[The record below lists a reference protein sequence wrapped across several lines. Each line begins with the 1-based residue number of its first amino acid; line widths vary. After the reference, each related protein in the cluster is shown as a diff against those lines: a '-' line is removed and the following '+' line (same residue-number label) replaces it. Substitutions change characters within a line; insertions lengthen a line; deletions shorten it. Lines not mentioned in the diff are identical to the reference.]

1 MFKGIFFRSQFRRNL
16 FVLMGGMAIAQA
28 IPILFSPILTRL
40 FTPIEFG
47 YFATFMAVSSF
58 LTVVMSGKYELAIL
72 LPQRDQEAINLVSL
86 SIIIAFLVTIFSSI
100 SLYIFSKPFSDIFRI
115 SEIETILWLVPL
127 VSLLAT
133 IYLLFNEWSI
143 RKNNFKI
150 LSRNKVSNTSGITI
164 FSLLFNS
171 LTFGLILGQ
180 FFGQIFA
187 VSLSVFRVFKEDRGL
202 FKYISLNKMRFF
214 AFKYFN
220 FAKFNLPG
228 QLINTIGGQ
237 LPVLFISFKFGAAY
251 VGFYALTDRV
261 LGVPLSFLGNSFRD
275 VFKQKAVSDF
285 KELGN
290 CLAIYKKTT
299 LTLIYI
305 SIVPFVFL
313 FFFAPQLFSL
323 AFGDKWFVSGEFTQV
338 LCIMYLLSFISMPT
352 SWVFVIAEKQKLDL
366 LWQVLFLLFT
376 LISFGIGFFS
386 SDIKIALWLF
396 CIGRSFTFIIQIAM
410 TYNLAKGS
418 TNRII

>member
-164 FSLLFNS
+164 FSVLFNS

-180 FFGQIFA
+180 FSGQIFA
-187 VSLSVFRVFKEDRGL
+187 VSL
-202 FKYISLNKMRFF
+202 
-214 AFKYFN
+214 
-220 FAKFNLPG
+220 
-228 QLINTIGGQ
+228 
-237 LPVLFISFKFGAAY
+237 
-251 VGFYALTDRV
+251 
-261 LGVPLSFLGNSFRD
+261 
-275 VFKQKAVSDF
+275 
-285 KELGN
+285 
-290 CLAIYKKTT
+290 
-299 LTLIYI
+299 
-305 SIVPFVFL
+305 
-313 FFFAPQLFSL
+313 
-323 AFGDKWFVSGEFTQV
+323 
-338 LCIMYLLSFISMPT
+338 
-352 SWVFVIAEKQKLDL
+352 
-366 LWQVLFLLFT
+366 
-376 LISFGIGFFS
+376 
-386 SDIKIALWLF
+386 
-396 CIGRSFTFIIQIAM
+396 
-410 TYNLAKGS
+410 
-418 TNRII
+418 